1 MGFINLPPS
10 VFDLMRNI
18 ETRLSKL
25 EWFGSNGRMFAI
37 AAGNPQVSVSAASS
51 VSATITYPVN
61 RFTVTPIIP
70 FTPVRVTS
78 NSPISFSVRVIAN
91 SNTGATLTVEHRDG
105 SNITETIEFD
115 WVAVQMTPTL
125 ANG

>member
-51 VSATITYPVN
+51 VSATVTYPVN
-61 RFTVTPIIP
+61 RFTVTPVIT
-70 FTPVRVTS
+70 FTPTRITG
-78 NSPISFSVRVIAN
+78 NAATSFSVRVIAN

-105 SNITETIEFD
+105 SSITETIEFD